1 MRKLTTK
8 NGKYNMGLLDY
19 FKNGMQSMQ
28 NQPQMYDPHA
38 NARALMGGTSMNA
51 QPQSLIGNTPQTEA
65 TNPTNVTPTTTLP
78 AQLPTEQN
86 PLMNPGVQTTEYQQ
100 PIGPNYNGNLPF
112 GSAPQQGLINPT
124 GENVNLGQTSETYGS
139 GYAGTPTSTYQPN
152 LDPSGS
158 FPIDTMMGRPDYGVA
173 ENPNDRP
180 ILEED
185 DTDYAATTNGYKAPS
200 DILGTAFDP
209 RLSEEERLL
218 REQAKAN
225 IPWYL
230 GGTGGK

>member
-1 MRKLTTK
+1 M
-8 NGKYNMGLLDY
+8 NGLLDF
-19 FKNGMQSMQ
+19 FKNGYQSMQ

-38 NARALMGGTSMNA
+38 NARALMGGTPMGQ
-51 QPQSLIGNTPQTEA
+51 QPQSLIGNTPQPEA
-65 TNPTNVTPTTTLP
+65 TNPVNQPQGPTTTLP
-78 AQLPTEQN
+78 TQLPVEQN

-124 GENVNLGQTSETYGS
+124 GNNVNLGQSTPTYGS
-139 GYAGTPTSTYQPN
+139 GFDGTPTSTYQP
-152 LDPSGS
+152 
-158 FPIDTMMGRPDYGVA
+158 IDTMGRPDYGVA
-173 ENPNDRP
+173 VNPNDKP
-180 ILEED
+180 AYDTPTD
-185 DTDYAATTNGYKAPS
+185 DTDYAATTTGYQAPS

-218 REQAKAN
+218 REQAKARL
-225 IPWYL
+225 PWYL